1 MSLAIYQEKF
11 SQLAVNSAQGKV
23 RPHKMCMLLAVLDL
37 AQAGGLVENRIFFLP
52 PLIERYLRFFDAVK
66 GPNTQAHAYYP
77 FFHLRGNLQNGEPS
91 FWQLQPLPGREAAVE
106 ALDGVRSS
114 RQLTDNIAY
123 AKIDEELFEIIQS
136 PDAIDTLG
144 EAMTRHWFNQGL
156 GELHAVMA
164 ISCEISRYEKRLRLG
179 ITTPSNEL
187 VLPDKKVRDPAFR
200 RVVTQ
205 LYDYR
210 CAATGIRLILVTGQ
224 ALVEAA
230 HILPFSE
237 SGDDDPRNGLPWL
250 GLAPVDAPVRC
261 NAARQPMTRRGPSA
275 PCESPQTS
283 SCARAA
289 LLRQDSQTRRICLS
303 TAQSPKANRPAG
315 RSAAGT
321 APRQARYRP
330 RG

>member
-136 PDAIDTLG
+136 PDAIDALG
-144 EAMTRHWFNQGL
+144 EAVTRHWFKKGL

-179 ITTPSNEL
+179 ITTPNNEL

-237 SGDDDPRNGLPWL
+237 SGDDDPRNGLPLTPNMHWAMDKHL
-250 GLAPVDAPVRC
+250 IAPGPDYKWHVSNTLDDRMSD
-261 NAARQPMTRRGPSA
+261 NAMLRELRGKPLSPPSEFLMRPKKEA
-275 PCESPQTS
+275 LEW
-283 SCARAA
+283 RLER
-289 LLRQDSQTRRICLS
+289 LLRRRD
-303 TAQSPKANRPAG
+303 
-315 RSAAGT
+315 
-321 APRQARYRP
+321 
-330 RG
+330 